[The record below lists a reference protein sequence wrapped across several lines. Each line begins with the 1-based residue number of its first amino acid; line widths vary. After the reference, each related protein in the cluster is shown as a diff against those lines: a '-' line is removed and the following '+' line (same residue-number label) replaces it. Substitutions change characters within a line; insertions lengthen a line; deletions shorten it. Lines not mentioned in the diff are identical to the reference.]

1 MTAKFAFIERIMSFD
16 VIYSKNIF
24 GSRKT
29 SQRFEALKLFNK
41 YWLSRHDQGKI
52 KRFRRW
58 MPGGLGKAQNINGK
72 RSWWVEKCS
81 PRYSWGFFFK
91 LPFKIYIE
99 NYSTSMFLVF
109 QNYYIFSYILY
120 RMTSG
125 RSTYLHIEA
134 AQILIKKHFK
144 SIRYNN
150 MTLTTWIIKLT
161 SLGSLEI
168 WTLVRLVTQQVGQPK
183 KKNGTVVSQ
192 PALAQVI

>member
-1 MTAKFAFIERIMSFD
+1 MNAWRIRQS
-16 VIYSKNIF
+16 SKY
-24 GSRKT
+24 KWKK
-29 SQRFEALKLFNK
+29 KLVGWEMFPS
-41 YWLSRHDQGKI
+41 LFMRI
-52 KRFRRW
+52 
-58 MPGGLGKAQNINGK
+58 
-72 RSWWVEKCS
+72 
-81 PRYSWGFFFK
+81 FFK

-183 KKNGTVVSQ
+183 KKMGLLCHNPLSHKSYRVI
-192 PALAQVI
+192 ACHYLAD